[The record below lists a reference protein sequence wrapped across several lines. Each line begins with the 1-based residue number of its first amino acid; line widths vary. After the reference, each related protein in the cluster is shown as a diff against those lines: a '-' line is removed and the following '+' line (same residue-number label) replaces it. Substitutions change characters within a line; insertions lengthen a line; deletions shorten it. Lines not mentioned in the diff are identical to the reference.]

1 MALPFLVPNEARI
14 SALIIGCGIL
24 WVIEALAPLYQFRP
38 GRLRR
43 SLPNF
48 GLTLTTV
55 ALNLLAGVGAAAL
68 VAWSSRHGVGLLPK
82 IGLAPWAQLAVGI
95 VVLDFA
101 AYWAHVL
108 LHRIPFGWRL
118 HRVHHS
124 EPEVDVTTALRQHP
138 GETIWRLSFQLATT
152 IALGAP
158 LWVVVLYLMASTA
171 NAQLEHAN
179 VRLPERLDRML
190 RLVFVTPNMHKT
202 HHSRAPQ
209 ETDTNYANLLSVWD
223 RLFATYTPQV
233 DFGRL
238 RYGLDG
244 FDAPQRQSFVGLLR
258 LPFARHMREEG
269 GIEQGSGQGGG
280 EAQPGREA
288 A

>member
-1 MALPFLVPNEARI
+1 MTLPFLVPNEARL
-14 SALIIGCGIL
+14 SALVVGCGIL
-24 WVIEALAPLYQFRP
+24 WVIEALAPLYHFRA
-38 GRLRR
+38 GRMRR
-43 SLPNF
+43 SLPNL

-55 ALNLLAGVGAAAL
+55 ALNLLLGIGAAAL
-68 VAWSSRHGVGLLPK
+68 VAWSSRHGVGLLPT
-82 IGLAPWAQLAVGI
+82 LDLPAWAALAVG
-95 VVLDFA
+95 VVSLDLA

-108 LHRIPFGWRL
+108 LHRVPFGWRL

-138 GETIWRLSFQLATT
+138 GETVWRVAFQLATT

-179 VRLPERLDRML
+179 VRLPERLDRVL

-202 HHSRAPQ
+202 HHSRAPD
-209 ETDTNYANLLSVWD
+209 ETDTNYANLLSIWD
-223 RLFATYTPQV
+223 RLFGTYTPQV

-244 FDAPQRQSFVGLLR
+244 FDAPERQSFVALLG
-258 LPFARHMREEG
+258 LPFSGRTAEG
-269 GIEQGSGQGGG
+269 DGGKAAETG
-280 EAQPGREA
+280 DDEATCTF
-288 A
+288 

>member
-1 MALPFLVPNEARI
+1 MTLPFLVPNEARL
-14 SALIIGCGIL
+14 SALVVGCGIL
-24 WVIEALAPLYQFRP
+24 WVIEALAPLYHFRP
-38 GRLRR
+38 GRMRR
-43 SLPNF
+43 SLPNL

-55 ALNLLAGVGAAAL
+55 ALNLLLGIGAAAL
-68 VAWSSRHGVGLLPK
+68 VAWSSRHGVGLLPT
-82 IGLAPWAQLAVGI
+82 LDLPAWAALAVG
-95 VVLDFA
+95 VVSLDLA

-108 LHRIPFGWRL
+108 LHRVPFGWRL

-138 GETIWRLSFQLATT
+138 GETVWRVVFQLATT

-179 VRLPERLDRML
+179 VRLPERLDRVL

-202 HHSRAPQ
+202 HHSRAPH
-209 ETDTNYANLLSVWD
+209 ETDTNYANLLSIWD
-223 RLFATYTPQV
+223 RLFGTYTPQV

-244 FDAPQRQSFVGLLR
+244 FDAPERQSFVALLG
-258 LPFARHMREEG
+258 LPFSGRTAEG
-269 GIEQGSGQGGG
+269 NGVKPG
-280 EAQPGREA
+280 ETGDDEA
-288 A
+288 TCTF